1 MEEQPPNKKIKFSP
15 SNIEQYES
23 EFMHM
28 HNIAMGYE
36 PRPEPGIQQ
45 TESITELEMRVF
57 PCPSPMRRTF
67 QDMIAV
73 YSKRYL
79 IVFCH
84 QLGCVSVTSVKFTDL
99 YEETMEVMR
108 DEENQ
113 KVCSDTKMG
122 IAVEVLEPL
131 VPASMMRMTPTRLIF

>member
-15 SNIEQYES
+15 SIIKQYES
-23 EFMHM
+23 EFLHM

-36 PRPEPGIQQ
+36 PRPEPVIQQ
-45 TESITELEMRVF
+45 TECITNLAMRVF

-73 YSKRYL
+73 HRRVIFDCFLPPAWLCECYKCPRWRES
-79 IVFCH
+79 
-84 QLGCVSVTSVKFTDL
+84 QDKFTDL

-113 KVCSDTKMG
+113 KVYSDTKMSN
-122 IAVEVLEPL
+122 AVEVREPL
-131 VPASMMRMTPTRLIF
+131 VP